1 MYSRVTLL
9 EVDTLRTSMEDA
21 ETLFCDR
28 VLPGL
33 QEQEGFEG
41 VLVLST
47 AEGRGIIVT
56 LWATE
61 EAAADPG
68 GFSTEALERFATL
81 FRSPPGR
88 EYYRVAVAE
97 LPHSLAR

>member
-47 AEGRGIIVT
+47 AEGRGMIVT

-61 EAAADPG
+61 EEDPG
-68 GFSTEALERFATL
+68 GFSTDALERFATL

>member
-1 MYSRVTLL
+1 M
-9 EVDTLRTSMEDA
+9 
-21 ETLFCDR
+21 
-28 VLPGL
+28 
-33 QEQEGFEG
+33 
-41 VLVLST
+41 
-47 AEGRGIIVT
+47 IVT

>member
-47 AEGRGIIVT
+47 AEGRGMIVT

-61 EAAADPG
+61 EEAADPG
-68 GFSTEALERFATL
+68 GFSTDALERFATL

>member
-47 AEGRGIIVT
+47 AEGRGMIVT

-61 EAAADPG
+61 ERPPTRAASPL
-68 GFSTEALERFATL
+68 EALEVRDPVPIAS
-81 FRSPPGR
+81 RP
-88 EYYRVAVAE
+88 
-97 LPHSLAR
+97 